1 MTIVVFLNESEI
13 AELDRQLPQTKSNG
27 GWQSLIVTIAQ
38 AVDRRTGRL
47 VLSGLLLD
55 RIARY
60 AFKYRNGGWQSRL
73 RRIFGRTLGPTLD
86 SASQKAA

>member
-1 MTIVVFLNESEI
+1 M
-13 AELDRQLPQTKSNG
+13 A
-27 GWQSLIVTIAQ
+27 VTHGDALSVRGS
-38 AVDRRTGRL
+38 ANRRL

-86 SASQKAA
+86 GRAGQKAA